1 MKISDKGIIAL
12 ALHEGI
18 VPAPYLDT
26 KGVLTYGIGHTV
38 RAGGINPN
46 DLEVGMPLD
55 VPNALQTVF
64 AQFKN
69 DLKRYEN
76 DCNDAIKVAVNQH
89 EFDAAVSFHYNT
101 GAIKGATWVK
111 TLNKGDHV
119 LAGTQIMN
127 WRLPKEILPRRHA
140 EQTLFRTG
148 KYPKGNIP
156 VWKVD
161 GTKVVWEAERYIT
174 PEEMLDILK
183 PKTKSILTILIEMF
197 LKLYAK

>member
-1 MKISDKGIIAL
+1 MKISDKGIVAL

-18 VPAPYLDT
+18 VPAPYLDS
-26 KGVLTYGIGHTV
+26 KDILSYGIGHTV

-55 VPNALQTVF
+55 IPNALQTVF

-69 DLKRYEN
+69 DLKRYER
-76 DCNDAIKVAVNQH
+76 DCNEAIKVAVNQH

-101 GAIKGATWVK
+101 GAIRGATWVK

-127 WRLPKEILPRRHA
+127 WRKPAEIIPRREA

-161 GTKVVWEAERYIT
+161 GYKVVWEAERYIT
-174 PEEMLDILK
+174 PEEMLGINKPKNKRILK
-183 PKTKSILTILIEMF
+183 QLVEMF
-197 LKLYAK
+197 LNL